1 MRQLGRL
8 MRPRLAI
15 ATLSACLAL
24 SALAASTAARFSQ
37 SMTPEERTET
47 GITRLSSDETAVLDA
62 LVRRDTAAR
71 AGTNADASAPAAF
84 SQRLTADERRIAG
97 FGHLA
102 AEQIARL
109 DAAVERHGAASLART
124 LLAPPAFARRPSI
137 DPTETKEPRRFHGTY
152 FFSLGFGSGGYS
164 EKTGGM
170 TVTMDDPAGRYSIT
184 IGYAESHI
192 KGGHGHGVYR
202 DYGPGLHRPTLPD
215 GSLIDGINR

>member
-1 MRQLGRL
+1 MRQSGRL

-15 ATLSACLAL
+15 ATLGACLAL
-24 SALAASTAARFSQ
+24 SALAAGNAPRFSQ
-37 SMTPEERTET
+37 ALTTDERAEI
-47 GITRLSSDETAVLDA
+47 GISRLSSDETAVLDA
-62 LVRRDTAAR
+62 LVRRDTAVR
-71 AGTNADASAPAAF
+71 AGTDADGSAPAAF

-102 AEQIARL
+102 AEEIARL
-109 DAAVERHGAASLART
+109 DTAVERHGAASLART
-124 LLAPPAFARRPSI
+124 LLAPPAFVRRPSL
-137 DPTETKEPRRFHGTY
+137 DPTETKEPRRFRGTY

-202 DYGPGLHRPTLPD
+202 DYGPGFHRPTLPD
-215 GSLIDGINR
+215 GSMLDGVNR